1 RTGRAGALPGEEG
14 GRDRVAVYAKPR
26 SISDDN
32 NNNNGPDPTACV
44 SSKARAGM
52 CRPAGSRRL
61 SQAVKRDFQISSSVC
76 LGQRQLSAID
86 VDLQRMKD
94 QPGHGQGAVAS
105 FSHRHKLRLRAVVGD
120 VDVLCLLLSNRA
132 FPFWITTAG
141 AIIV

>member
-1 RTGRAGALPGEEG
+1 
-14 GRDRVAVYAKPR
+14 
-26 SISDDN
+26 
-32 NNNNGPDPTACV
+32 
-44 SSKARAGM
+44 
-52 CRPAGSRRL
+52 
-61 SQAVKRDFQISSSVC
+61 
-76 LGQRQLSAID
+76 LSAID

-141 AIIV
+141 AIIVTDKDARVIRKGEDFLDRVPQHGRIAAWKVATCRPAV